1 MNPLIRKQK
10 EMFCYVSYFNDNSDS
25 GTGCNAYRTC
35 VPWNRSIFEKKLR
48 IETAFA
54 WSLFFVSKSP
64 IKINH
69 KYHI

>member
-1 MNPLIRKQK
+1 MKGEVL
-10 EMFCYVSYFNDNSDS
+10 YVSYFDNNSDS
-25 GTGCNAYRTC
+25 GTGCNAYRAC

-48 IETAFA
+48 NETAFA
-54 WSLFFVSKSP
+54 WSLFFVPKNQ